1 MKTRSWISSV
11 CFSRCTVCIVYVVS
25 DVIQYDMNWL
35 AHISCENTAQ
45 CAVLIWRWFPY
56 SPKFY
61 TCILNYSVHCVSGLR
76 DMSVNGS
83 FLRYS
88 CSAAGVC
95 VEVDDHVMWC
105 VCFSFSVKLWERLGA
120 DERFVQLQHLFLF
133 SQRFSCTCI
142 TWGVSETLSVILVW
156 MCELLW
162 SVSGTLRLIK
172 EADGWAIAS
181 SSSAFPLINVRHLE
195 LRCFSEASWAAA
207 GAFNAHLK
215 RVV

>member
-120 DERFVQLQHLFLF
+120 DERFVQH
-133 SQRFSCTCI
+133 I
-142 TWGVSETLSVILVW
+142 
-156 MCELLW
+156 
-162 SVSGTLRLIK
+162 
-172 EADGWAIAS
+172 
-181 SSSAFPLINVRHLE
+181 
-195 LRCFSEASWAAA
+195 AAA
-207 GAFNAHLK
+207 ASISVFTAVLMYLHHMRSQWNTECDIGMNVWVIVKCEWHVGFD
-215 RVV
+215 